1 MKIISFNIVACEKK
15 TPQVLIRLY
24 STVLQGIN
32 IPGIRS
38 QQEQLFCREQ
48 KETIYA
54 LSASVN
60 INQKHKQWTNTTRL
74 LLCVKNKQTKHTQTK
89 NKTKQKPF
97 PALILYIFIY

>member
-48 KETIYA
+48 RETIYA

-60 INQKHKQWTNTTRL
+60 INQKHEQWTNTTRL
-74 LLCVKNKQTKHTQTK
+74 LLCVKNKQTKHSHTHTHK
-89 NKTKQKPF
+89 KTF